1 MLFSIRQWYCY
12 GAVCLQNILW
22 YNIKTFATQRRGL
35 IKMCQV
41 TKEDWMFL
49 TDLDDPEYEEKFTL
63 LHF

>member
-1 MLFSIRQWYCY
+1 
-12 GAVCLQNILW
+12 
-22 YNIKTFATQRRGL
+22 
-35 IKMCQV
+35 MCQV